1 MLKKEAKILAVED
14 DDLTQKMLRLTLSKY
29 FDIDVCGNN
38 TEFYEITLR
47 NDYDLVLMD
56 ISLRDLKDGCEL
68 TKELRKSERFKG
80 KPIIAL
86 TSFISNHDRQKAYD
100 AGVDLFLAKPILPN
114 ELVSR
119 IRNFIK

>member
-1 MLKKEAKILAVED
+1 MLRKAKILAVED

-38 TEFYEITLR
+38 KEFYDTTSKNE
-47 NDYDLVLMD
+47 YDLVLMD
-56 ISLRDLKDGCEL
+56 ISLRDLKDGCQL
-68 TKELRKSERFKG
+68 TKELRKSEKFKS

-86 TSFISNHDRQKAYD
+86 TSFISNKDKQKAYD

-114 ELVSR
+114 ELVSQLKV
-119 IRNFIK
+119 FIK

>member
-1 MLKKEAKILAVED
+1 MPKRARILAVED

-29 FDIDVCGNN
+29 FEIDVCGNN
-38 TEFYEITLR
+38 NEFYKTTIE

-68 TKELRKSERFKG
+68 TKELRRSTKFKS

-86 TSFISNHDRQKAYD
+86 TSFISNHDRQKAYE

-114 ELVSR
+114 ELVSH
-119 IRNFIK
+119 IQNFIK

>member
-1 MLKKEAKILAVED
+1 MLKKARILAVED

-38 TEFYEITLR
+38 IEFYDTTMK

-68 TKELRKSERFKG
+68 TKELRKSDKFKS

-86 TSFISNHDRQKAYD
+86 TSFISNHDKQKAYE

-114 ELVSR
+114 ELVTR
-119 IRNFIK
+119 IQHFIK